1 MTGLET
7 NSAGVKLPSSPSGL
21 PYYHSPA
28 EQLVSPLEQLA
39 ATSNYLLSKP
49 GGHFQDKGITYAL
62 PRYVLLGPRGGGEV
76 FRLGLFATL
85 HGNEP
90 EGALALTRFLT
101 DLVRQPALATNFCLF
116 IYPVCN
122 PTGLEDNTLH
132 SRAGKDLSQEFWTES
147 TAPEVKFLESE
158 IWMHAFHGVITINS
172 DRETEGI
179 YGQVNGAVL
188 SEYLLKPALAAAD
201 TYLPRSRQRVIEG
214 APARRGIV
222 HQIKDGRL
230 RPPPRLQPSPFEI
243 VLASPAKM
251 PLQLQVEGINAAL
264 HSILHEYR
272 TLMSTAQ
279 DI

>member
-1 MTGLET
+1 MTGLED
-7 NSAGVKLPSSPSGL
+7 NLAGDKVANAHGNL
-21 PYYHSPA
+21 PYYRSPSD
-28 EQLVSPLEQLA
+28 QLVSPLEQLA
-39 ATSNYLLSKP
+39 ANSNYLLSKP

-62 PRYVLLGPRGGGEV
+62 PRYIFLGPRGGGEV

-90 EGALALTRFLT
+90 EGALALTRFLAE
-101 DLVRQPALATNFCLF
+101 LSRQPSLATNFCLF

-122 PTGLEDNTLH
+122 PTGLEDNTLQ
-132 SRAGKDLSQEFWTES
+132 SREGKDLSQEFWSDS

-158 IWMHAFHGVITINS
+158 IWMHAFHGVITLNA
-172 DRETEGI
+172 DREAEGL

-201 TYLPRSRQRVIEG
+201 AFLPRSRQRVIEG

-222 HQIKDGRL
+222 HQIKDGML
-230 RPPPRLQPSPFEI
+230 RPPPRLQPTPFEI
-243 VLASPAKM
+243 VFTSPARL
-251 PLQLQVEGINAAL
+251 PLQLQVEGLNASL
-264 HSILHEYR
+264 LSILHEYR

>member
-7 NSAGVKLPSSPSGL
+7 NSAGVNLNPGGL
-21 PYYHSPA
+21 PYYRPPA

-39 ATSNYLLSKP
+39 ATSNYLVSKP
-49 GGHFQDKGITYAL
+49 GGSFKVGDHDYAL
-62 PRYVLLGPRGGGEV
+62 PRYVFFGPRGGGEV

-101 DLVRQPALATNFCLF
+101 DLVRQPTLATNFCLF
-116 IYPVCN
+116 VYPVCN
-122 PTGLEDNTLH
+122 PTGLEDNTPH
-132 SRAGKDLSQEFWTES
+132 SRNGQDLRQEFWTDS

-158 IWMHAFHGVITINS
+158 IWMHAFHGVITLNA
-172 DRETEGI
+172 DREADGL

-188 SEYLLKPALAAAD
+188 SEYLLKPALKAAD
-201 TYLPRSRQRVIEG
+201 TFLPRSHQRLIEG

-222 HQIKDGRL
+222 HQIKDGML
-230 RPPPRLQPSPFEI
+230 RPPPRLQPTPFEI
-243 VLASPAKM
+243 VLTSPAKM
-251 PLQLQVEGINAAL
+251 PLQLQVDGVNAAL
-264 HSILHEYR
+264 HSILQEYR